1 MTTIEMMK
9 MDKAAIPP
17 LRASTGAAAWDLHA
31 LENVVTSLSDSRVV
45 YVRTGWAF
53 AVPSGYAMLLFSRSG
68 DGFNRGVRLA
78 NCVGVIDSDYRGEV
92 MVALRK
98 DGGEDGPP
106 VVRKG
111 DRVAQ
116 MMFVKLPDI
125 QLAMVGELS
134 PTERGASG
142 FGSTGGHAGALDA
155 DGNYP
160 APEETLTLGGVS
172 VMDPVLKPEDLNI
185 EFAYRP
191 GQTVSGFAATAPRG
205 IKITHIPTGSVVQC
219 THHRSQHMNRDCA
232 IRGMREMLRLTDG
245 LT

>member
-1 MTTIEMMK
+1 MTTVEMMK
-9 MDKAAIPP
+9 MDNDAFPP

-31 LENVVTSLSDSRVV
+31 LGNVATSLSDSRVV

-53 AVPSGYAMLLFSRSG
+53 AVPSGYVMLLFSRSG
-68 DGFNRGVRLA
+68 DGFNRSVRLA

-92 MVALRK
+92 MVALRS
-98 DGGEDGPP
+98 DSGEDGPP
-106 VVRKG
+106 VIRKG

-125 QLAMVGELS
+125 QLAMVGELP
-134 PTERGASG
+134 PTERGAGG
-142 FGSTGGHAGALDA
+142 FGSTGGHAGGLDA

-160 APEETLTLGGVS
+160 VKEETLSLGGVS
-172 VMDPVLKPEDLNI
+172 VLDPVLRPEDLSI

-191 GQTVSGFAATAPRG
+191 GQPVSGFAATAPRG
-205 IKITHIPTGSVVQC
+205 IKITHNPTGAFAQC

-232 IRGMREMLRLTDG
+232 IRGLREMLRGDSDLT
-245 LT
+245 